1 MNGTARPHVLCV
13 DDEQNTLHA
22 LNREL
27 RRSYSV
33 TMALGGE
40 EGLTAIRK
48 EGPFD
53 VIISDMR
60 MPGMNG
66 AEFLRRAREEDPD
79 SVRML
84 LTGYADVDSVMAAVN
99 EGYIFRFITKPW
111 DTEVLLG
118 AVAAAAE
125 QHRLITAEK
134 VLLEQTLRGSVRALS
149 DVLSLASPEAFGRA
163 TRIKDRAV
171 ALAER
176 LELESTWPV
185 EVAAI
190 LSQIGHVTLPPET
203 AARLYRGEDLGAKEK
218 LMVQRL
224 PKITLKV
231 LSHIPRLEP
240 VLDILAYQTKNF
252 DGSGE
257 PQDKTAG
264 QDIPIGARI
273 LKIVQEYDDQEVRG
287 HSPAHALEILRA
299 LAGRFDPQVLEIFHE
314 QEAKG
319 IRIKADPLSLKDI
332 HQGMRVAEDVR
343 TRTGVLL
350 VSRGQEMSISLLE
363 RLRNFAETSGV
374 QEPIWIYKS

>member
-60 MPGMNG
+60 MPGMDG
-66 AEFLRRAREEDPD
+66 AEFLRKAREEDPD

-176 LELESTWPV
+176 LQLESTWPV
-185 EVAAI
+185 EVAGI

-203 AARLYRGEDLGAKEK
+203 AARLYRGEDLGAKEQ

-287 HSPAHALEILRA
+287 HSPAHAVEILRA
-299 LAGRFDPQVLEIFHE
+299 QAGRFDPQMLEVFHE
-314 QEAKG
+314 QVARG

-363 RLRNFAETSGV
+363 RLRNFAETAGV